1 MGRSQPW
8 EGLRDKYSGG
18 GGGAKAKAQQ
28 QKELRFE
35 GKPRKPVLQ
44 EGEEGEEC
52 GRWEGAGLRGCGGVG
67 LVSAW
72 RGCGVVQGRE
82 EKGVSLRLSD
92 FLLGYT
98 LR

>member
-8 EGLRDKYSGG
+8 EGLRGKYSGG
-18 GGGAKAKAQQ
+18 RR
-28 QKELRFE
+28 EP
-35 GKPRKPVLQ
+35 KPRPSSRRSLGLRESHRNPCCRRGRKERSV
-44 EGEEGEEC
+44 

-72 RGCGVVQGRE
+72 PGCGVVQVRK

-98 LR
+98 LH